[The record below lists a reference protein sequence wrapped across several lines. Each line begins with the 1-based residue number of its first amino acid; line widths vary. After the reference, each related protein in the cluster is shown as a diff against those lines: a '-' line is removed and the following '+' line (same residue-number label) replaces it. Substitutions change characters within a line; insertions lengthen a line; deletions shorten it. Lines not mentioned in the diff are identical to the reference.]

1 MLGRGKAY
9 VWFLAG
15 LAAIAAGFWPTFY
28 GDPGSNDVW
37 HTLHGVAATLWVLLL
52 IAQSMLVGR
61 RNYAMHERLGWL
73 SAGLF
78 GVLLTTSGYMVWI
91 ETVGREPFAAGL
103 RQELVF
109 LDVAFLLL
117 FIVVY
122 GLGLVF
128 RRKPQLHARLMGST
142 ILIGLGPALGRLYAE
157 HIPQLHGLSGAL
169 PWALFTIDATLIVAI
184 VLELRQRRATWPFP
198 AVLAAFVLIGI
209 GIPWATGSSFGAVLR
224 AAGAPI

>member
-1 MLGRGKAY
+1 MLGQGKAY

-37 HTLHGVAATLWVLLL
+37 HTVHGVAATLWVILLV
-52 IAQSMLVGR
+52 AQSVLIGR
-61 RNYAMHERLGWL
+61 GSRSLHERLGWT
-73 SAGLF
+73 SAALF
-78 GVLLTTSGYMVWI
+78 GVLLVSSGYMVWI
-91 ETVGREPFAAGL
+91 ELSGREPFPAAL

-117 FIVVY
+117 FTAIY
-122 GLGLVF
+122 AFGLVF
-128 RRKPQLHARLMGST
+128 RRQPRLHARLMGST
-142 ILIGLGPALGRLYAE
+142 ILIGLGPALGRLYGE

-169 PWALFTIDATLIVAI
+169 PWSLWTIDTVLIAAI
-184 VLELRQRRATWPFP
+184 LLEVRRHRIAWPFP
-198 AVLAAFVLIGI
+198 AVLTAFVLIGL
-209 GIPWATGSSFGAVLR
+209 GMSWASSDVFRTVLR